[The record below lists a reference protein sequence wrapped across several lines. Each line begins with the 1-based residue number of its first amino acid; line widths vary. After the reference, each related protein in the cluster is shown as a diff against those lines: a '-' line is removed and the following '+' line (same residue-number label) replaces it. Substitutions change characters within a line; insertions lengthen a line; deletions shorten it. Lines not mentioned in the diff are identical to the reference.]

1 MQEISALLGNA
12 EPWLLPALAGAGAAL
27 LGLFLIALVV
37 RLIRGSGGGPDSHS
51 IEPEKAPKIV
61 HMATHAMATGN
72 IDTARFALEK
82 FLDRDDA
89 ANAGTRPWLILL
101 DIYHQKHDRKKYV
114 ALARRMYKTTGV
126 IVPDYDRWHAGSIDS
141 SLKAAHPDLYT
152 YIKDHWPGHKSRE
165 LLDGLLVE
173 APQPGRVPF
182 SPKQMQE
189 LLALRDKLLEETRSG
204 AAGKPAAER
213 PAASAPKAP
222 EAKTPETSAGPGKR
236 PYGAPADSN
245 DNSDDGDPLADM
257 DMSWGSGSERRS
269 AKTGNEAAKKPAG
282 NKPPRSG
289 KPCAIEEKHP
299 RLVSRITGLWPT
311 QECVNFIDSLII
323 DDRGGRQGF
332 DADVMEEVLL
342 LKEMLIE
349 LNPGEHDP
357 WEGKTGMR

>member
-12 EPWLLPALAGAGAAL
+12 EPWLLPALGGAGAAL
-27 LGLFLIALVV
+27 LGLFIVVLLI
-37 RLIRGSGGGPDSHS
+37 RLIRGPRGGADSHS

-82 FLDRDDA
+82 FLARDDA
-89 ANAGTRPWLILL
+89 AKAGTRPWLILL

-114 ALARRMYKTTGV
+114 ALARRMHKITGV

-141 SLKAAHPDLYT
+141 SLKAAHPDLHT
-152 YIKDHWPGHKSRE
+152 YIKEHWPGHKSRE
-165 LLDGLLVE
+165 ILDGLLIE

-182 SPKQMQE
+182 SPRHIQE
-189 LLALRDKLLEETRSG
+189 LLALRDNLLEESHSG
-204 AAGKPAAER
+204 ADKKPASQRPGATSKAE
-213 PAASAPKAP
+213 P
-222 EAKTPETSAGPGKR
+222 TPEPATAGKR
-236 PYGAPADSN
+236 PYGSPAKG
-245 DNSDDGDPLADM
+245 SDKTAEGDPLADL
-257 DMSWGSGSERRS
+257 DMSWGSGSERS
-269 AKTGNEAAKKPAG
+269 NPKAENSEAKKAAG
-282 NKPPRSG
+282 NKPPRTG

-311 QECVNFIDSLII
+311 TECAEFIDSLII

-349 LNPGEHDP
+349 LNPGADDP
-357 WEGKTGMR
+357 WAGKTGMR

>member
-27 LGLFLIALVV
+27 LGLFLIAL
-37 RLIRGSGGGPDSHS
+37 LIRLVRGSRGGPDSHS

-72 IDTARFALEK
+72 MDTARFALEK
-82 FLDRDDA
+82 FLGRDDA
-89 ANAGTRPWLILL
+89 AKAGTRPWLILL
-101 DIYHQKHDRKKYV
+101 DIYHQIRDRKKYV

-152 YIKDHWPGHKSRE
+152 YIKEHWPNQKCRE
-165 LLDGLLVE
+165 ILDGLLIE

-182 SPKQMQE
+182 SPKQMRE
-189 LLALRDKLLEETRSG
+189 LIDLRDKLLEEGGST
-204 AAGKPAAER
+204 ATAKKPATTQ
-213 PAASAPKAP
+213 P
-222 EAKTPETSAGPGKR
+222 TSAGKSASDVAQTATPASKR
-236 PYGAPADSN
+236 PYGAAATSGTGTAE
-245 DNSDDGDPLADM
+245 SDPLADV
-257 DMSWGSGSERRS
+257 DMSWGSGAERS
-269 AKTGNEAAKKPAG
+269 NPKKGDEASSKPAAK
-282 NKPPRSG
+282 KPPRSG

-311 QECVNFIDSLII
+311 QECVNFVDSLII

-349 LNPGEHDP
+349 LNPGADDP